1 MFQNKLNNIIGIIDN
16 LNDNIKLDNKSSEID
31 NNCTNYD
38 DYEEEIEDYDI
49 DKDYFEMSL

>member
-1 MFQNKLNNIIGIIDN
+1 MFQTKLNNIIGIIDN

-31 NNCTNYD
+31 NNRTNYD